1 MGEPDGLNF
10 KSPSAPLAS
19 PVDTAPCLRGMV
31 DVLSRMSAPESSKP
45 NLLAIAWPIFVEQG
59 LRILI
64 GIVDFYMVSQI
75 SEGAAA
81 ALDVSN
87 RLLFACLIIFN
98 FVAIGASVVITHH
111 LGSGDRTGAGR
122 ITTNAIAV
130 NTWLGA
136 ITSVAVFLGAA
147 PLLRMMKMPD
157 HLMAFGLPFLS
168 LMGGTLFME
177 AMNMSI
183 AGTLRAHK
191 HTRDAMFVIGAQN
204 ILNVAGNCVLL
215 YGLFGAPKMGV
226 TGVALSSVFSRCC
239 ACVAFWVLLDYRT
252 HLRLRVRDFFAI
264 SWPVIRRVLR
274 IGLPAAAEN
283 GCYLSA
289 LMLVTTF
296 TARLGEDSLA
306 IQASAFNLPRFDIL
320 FSISIGLGTEIMVGH
335 LVGAG
340 RLEEAYHGLLRSLRT
355 GLVVALV
362 GILIIAAA
370 SPWLM
375 TLFSKRPEIIASTVH
390 LLYLSILIETGR
402 VFNIVVI
409 NSLRATGDVGFPLKM
424 AVLSMWGV
432 WVPLA
437 WALGLWLGFGL
448 PGIWIAMATDEWLRG
463 LLMHRRWKQRHWMK
477 TSARARAH
485 VTAATDDA
493 ALA

>member
-1 MGEPDGLNF
+1 MSMRP
-10 KSPSAPLAS
+10 PAS
-19 PVDTAPCLRGMV
+19 T
-31 DVLSRMSAPESSKP
+31 KP
-45 NLLAIAWPIFVEQG
+45 TLLAIAWPIFIEQG

-64 GIVDFYMVSQI
+64 GIVDVFMVSHV
-75 SEGAAA
+75 SEGAVA

-98 FVAIGASVVITHH
+98 FIAIGASVIITHH
-111 LGSGDRTGAGR
+111 LGAGDRAGAGR

-130 NTWLGA
+130 NTWLGVL
-136 ITSVAVFLGAA
+136 TSVGVFLCAA
-147 PLLRMMKMPD
+147 PLLR
-157 HLMAFGLPFLS
+157 LMQLPTNLIQYGLPFLT

-183 AGTLRAHK
+183 AGTLRAHR

-204 ILNVAGNCVLL
+204 LLNVAGNCVLL
-215 YGLFGAPKMGV
+215 FGLFGAPKMGV
-226 TGVALSSVFSRCC
+226 QGVALSSVFSRCC

-264 SWPVIRRVLR
+264 SWPVVHRVLR

-283 GCYLSA
+283 ACYLGA
-289 LMLVTTF
+289 LMFVTTF
-296 TARLGEDSLA
+296 TAQLGEASLA
-306 IQASAFNLPRFDIL
+306 TQAFAFNLQRFVIL
-320 FSISIGLGTEIMVGH
+320 FSISIGLSTEILVGH

-340 RLEEAYHGLLRSLRT
+340 YLEDAYHGLLRSLRT
-355 GLVVALV
+355 GLLVAFV
-362 GILIIAAA
+362 GILVVAAA
-370 SPWLM
+370 APWLM
-375 TLFSKRPEIIASTVH
+375 PLFTDKTAIINDTVR
-390 LLYLSILIETGR
+390 LLRLAVLIETGR
-402 VFNIVVI
+402 VFNIVII
-409 NSLRATGDVGFPLKM
+409 NSLRATGDVGFPLRM

-463 LLMHRRWKQRHWMK
+463 LLMYRRWKQRHWIK
-477 TSARARAH
+477 TAALAREH